1 MSAERGKMKKLLIAS
16 LILVMSSAASVYAAD
31 SQPTTYTERFIQ
43 KHTQKIVDKEK
54 QLQEQQ
60 QARED
65 ARLKQK
71 EELQKKLE
79 ADRKAREDAANA
91 RKQKIEQKKQL
102 FNQLISE

>member
-1 MSAERGKMKKLLIAS
+1 MKKLLIAS

-43 KHTQKIVDKEK
+43 KHTQKIVDTEK